1 MKYLSEISSGETVRV
16 LKIDGGAGMKARLA
30 AIGMTVGQRLTV
42 ISNGH
47 PGPFIVRV
55 KEAKMILGRGMA
67 RHIMVSEI

>member
-1 MKYLSEISSGETVRV
+1 MKHLSEILSGETVRI
-16 LKIDGGAGMKARLA
+16 LKINGGMNMKARLA
-30 AIGMTVGQRLTV
+30 AIGMNTGQRLTV

-67 RHIMVSEI
+67 RHIIVSEV